1 MQTSLG
7 TVSYVPDKDCLLWK
21 IKQFYGMRE
30 YHMRAHFG
38 LPSVQRD
45 DGVGVQR
52 EAESS
57 NRMITRCDPSR

>member
-1 MQTSLG
+1 M
-7 TVSYVPDKDCLLWK
+7 SYVPDKDCLLWK

-45 DGVGVQR
+45 DGVGECGASDV
-52 EAESS
+52 
-57 NRMITRCDPSR
+57 

>member
-1 MQTSLG
+1 M
-7 TVSYVPDKDCLLWK
+7 SYVPDKDCLLWK

-45 DGVGVQR
+45 DGVGERGGR
-52 EAESS
+52 EA
-57 NRMITRCDPSR
+57 

>member
-1 MQTSLG
+1 MGS
-7 TVSYVPDKDCLLWK
+7 VSYVPDKDCLLWK

-45 DGVGVQR
+45 DGVEPQGGA
-52 EAESS
+52 EA
-57 NRMITRCDPSR
+57 

>member
-1 MQTSLG
+1 M
-7 TVSYVPDKDCLLWK
+7 SYVPDKDCLLWK

-45 DGVGVQR
+45 DGVGAKGGSDVC
-52 EAESS
+52 SS
-57 NRMITRCDPSR
+57 RTITRCVPSR

>member
-1 MQTSLG
+1 M
-7 TVSYVPDKDCLLWK
+7 PDKASLVRK

-45 DGVGVQR
+45 DGVEPQGGA
-52 EAESS
+52 EA
-57 NRMITRCDPSR
+57 

>member
-1 MQTSLG
+1 M
-7 TVSYVPDKDCLLWK
+7 SYVPDKDCLLWK

-45 DGVGVQR
+45 DGVR
-52 EAESS
+52 ELYIINMCS
-57 NRMITRCDPSR
+57 NKMIIR